1 MKKEKL
7 EQIKRMLCLEDK
19 ISKLKSKYS
28 INNFSD
34 NALDMEKTLNF
45 LFDKITSE
53 EQETLNLDE
62 REYFISACLI
72 PLEDIEKEIKKYDNS
87 SPKMDEI
94 KFIDDLSKKYNVE
107 IFMVKR
113 RIRDLRKIQKIDS
126 QKQKFDVLAVP
137 CDRAFVISPEKTEA
151 FLSVKPNPEIRK
163 QQKEMAETF
172 RRNNLVE
179 EDPVLKKTR
188 KPNKK

>member
-62 REYFISACLI
+62 REYFIRACLI